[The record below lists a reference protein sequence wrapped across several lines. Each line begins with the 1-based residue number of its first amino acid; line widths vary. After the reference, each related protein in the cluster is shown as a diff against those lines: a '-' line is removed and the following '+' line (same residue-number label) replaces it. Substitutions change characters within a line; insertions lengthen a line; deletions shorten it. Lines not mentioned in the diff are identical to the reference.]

1 MLSSFYHEQIDL
13 EVNLLTT
20 GEEII
25 SAFLNIP
32 QVDFYHSSL
41 LF

>member
-25 SAFLNIP
+25 SAFSKYSP
-32 QVDFYHSSL
+32 GTL
-41 LF
+41 LS